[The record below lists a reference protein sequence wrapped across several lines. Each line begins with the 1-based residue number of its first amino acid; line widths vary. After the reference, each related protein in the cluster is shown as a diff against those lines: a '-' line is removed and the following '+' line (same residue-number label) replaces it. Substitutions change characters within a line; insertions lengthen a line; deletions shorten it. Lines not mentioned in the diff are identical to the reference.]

1 MISKE
6 RFTEIIEGMGYNI
19 STVHRLLGISRSTA
33 YRISRGTSE
42 VPEVAVRLLD
52 MYARRGIP
60 EEHKL

>member
-1 MISKE
+1 MIPKE
-6 RFTEIIEGMGYNI
+6 RFTQIIEGMGYNI

-33 YRISRGTSE
+33 YRIARGTSP

-52 MYARRGIP
+52 MYARFGIP

>member
-33 YRISRGTSE
+33 YRISRGTAE
-42 VPEVAVRLLD
+42 VPETVVRLLD
-52 MYARRGIP
+52 MYARFGIP

>member
-33 YRISRGTSE
+33 YRISRGTAE
-42 VPEVAVRLLD
+42 VPETVVRLLD
-52 MYARRGIP
+52 MYARFGVP
-60 EEHKL
+60 PEHKL